1 MKKIICLFTILLLL
15 SGCAKK
21 DVYYYKEM
29 SDTVLGLFQNIEYKE
44 KDYSTKENKA
54 IQKIIS
60 ELTQH

>member
-29 SDTVLGLFQNIEYKE
+29 SDTVLGLFQNIE
-44 KDYSTKENKA
+44 
-54 IQKIIS
+54 
-60 ELTQH
+60 